1 MSNNDSEILK
11 NNNNNKQVSN
21 NQPSQRAQ
29 NPRVNELKDFLN
41 RYKRR
46 VHKPIIV
53 FFILHIIAFLLLV
66 ITAALVSAGIVKAG
80 SSGRGSGVAESFN
93 RSVIAGISGGSLSLV
108 SFVLFGIIS
117 FAFVILFIMGA
128 FYTANKKVDGLMGSM
143 ILFIIAI
150 FFPFLGSILGL
161 ISSIL
166 AKKNIERQIAE
177 LEGNLSAL

>member
-80 SSGRGSGVAESFN
+80 SSDRGSGVTESFN

-117 FAFVILFIMGA
+117 FAFVILFIMEA

>member
-11 NNNNNKQVSN
+11 NNNDNKQVSN

-53 FFILHIIAFLLLV
+53 FFILHIIAFLFLV
-66 ITAALVSAGIVKAG
+66 ITAALVSVGVVKAG
-80 SSGRGSGVAESFN
+80 SSDRGSGVTESFN
-93 RSVIAGISGGSLSLV
+93 RSVIAGGSLSLV
-108 SFVLFGIIS
+108 SFVLFGIMS

-166 AKKNIERQIAE
+166 AKKNIEIQIAE
-177 LEGNLSAL
+177 LEGNVSAL